1 MTDAESRQYVK
12 AICEYMFFGTEWK
25 LKAPVDVYFF
35 VCKKEDGTV
44 AQEKK
49 QMMKLRTRL

>member
-25 LKAPVDVYFF
+25 LKAPVDVFF

>member
-25 LKAPVDVYFF
+25 LKAPVDVYFLF
-35 VCKKEDGTV
+35 AKRKMELSR
-44 AQEKK
+44 KRK
-49 QMMKLRTRL
+49 SK

>member
-25 LKAPVDVYFF
+25 LKAPVDVFLF
-35 VCKKEDGTV
+35 AKRKMELSR
-44 AQEKK
+44 KRK
-49 QMMKLRTRL
+49 SK